1 MRSHDYKN
9 KIHNQIQTEHDR
21 GEELHIVT
29 SNAFGS
35 RVLKIRMNRVV
46 PSKTGYTG
54 YTKVGFFLS
63 KKEAAELRDSL
74 SELLDDDEA
83 WAVVSDEELQSG
95 GK

>member
-1 MRSHDYKN
+1 
-9 KIHNQIQTEHDR
+9 
-21 GEELHIVT
+21 
-29 SNAFGS
+29 
-35 RVLKIRMNRVV
+35 MNRVV